1 MPTPAIIQA
10 MIAPATPVADPNRAG
25 REKTPAPIIEP
36 TTMAVSVG
44 RVIFAEAVDGW
55 VSTLVIMPSW
65 LLTP

>member
-1 MPTPAIIQA
+1 VTS
-10 MIAPATPVADPNRAG
+10 
-25 REKTPAPIIEP
+25 EKTGSTLRKP

-44 RVIFAEAVDGW
+44 RVIFAGAVDGW